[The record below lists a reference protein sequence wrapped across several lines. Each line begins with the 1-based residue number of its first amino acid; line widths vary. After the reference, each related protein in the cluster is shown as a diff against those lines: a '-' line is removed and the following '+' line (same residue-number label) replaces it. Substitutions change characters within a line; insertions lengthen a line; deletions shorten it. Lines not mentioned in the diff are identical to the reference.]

1 MTRINELKQQI
12 ATIES
17 QVKPGMSKEDMYDLL
32 VVAYNHHKDILA
44 LQQQDLPLKPTKDL
58 AIALSNTEEKLANA
72 IAENGRLTDTIDARD
87 NELFKLNTWK
97 DGANL
102 EGEVLRDEVQ
112 SLSNKVSTLKESN
125 QVLEDKLSQ
134 IANLAK

>member
-112 SLSNKVSTLKESN
+112 SLSNEVSTLKESN